1 MKEEF
6 GDDDGIEEVDPI
18 EKTAKEFF
26 GIDLNNLEEDIVEA
40 DPTETSK

>member
-6 GDDDGIEEVDPI
+6 GDDDGIEEVDPT
-18 EKTAKEFF
+18 EASKEFF
-26 GIDLNNLEEDIVEA
+26 GIDLDNLEENFVEA